1 MKLELHKFYILA
13 THKWHLESI
22 IMETENKSYG
32 KTKTNKTKRHIIYS
46 KNVSYIQQKYK
57 PYSAR
62 EYNPR

>member
-1 MKLELHKFYILA
+1 
-13 THKWHLESI
+13 
-22 IMETENKSYG
+22 METENKSYG
-32 KTKTNKTKRHIIYS
+32 KTKTNKTKRHIIYIYS

>member
-1 MKLELHKFYILA
+1 
-13 THKWHLESI
+13 
-22 IMETENKSYG
+22 METENKSYG